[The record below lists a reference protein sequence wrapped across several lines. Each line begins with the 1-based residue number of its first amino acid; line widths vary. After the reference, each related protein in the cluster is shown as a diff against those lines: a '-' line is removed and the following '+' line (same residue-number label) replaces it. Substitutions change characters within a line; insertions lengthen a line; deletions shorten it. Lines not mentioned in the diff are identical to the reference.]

1 MKKTDDLGIVH
12 TVVASYPPAS
22 KAFSNVV
29 EIDAHT
35 HNLLRGETISHPYI
49 AENTESYI

>member
-12 TVVASYPPAS
+12 TVVASCPPAS

-35 HNLLRGETISHPYI
+35 HNLLRGEIIFASIHCREY
-49 AENTESYI
+49 